1 MTSLKRA
8 LIVAC
13 VVALAV
19 CGCFAFAGCGKQA
32 AATWA
37 HGDVSEEDVTK
48 TIENMR
54 TNYGLTDDAT
64 WASFIAMKAYDST
77 ANSDGQTTTDG
88 TVADLRTYVINQ
100 LLKTDIIDYEVK
112 EQNIT
117 VSDDELDA
125 YVDQQ
130 RQAVESQYM
139 AGVFESYLQ
148 KRGYKSLDEY
158 KEQARKA
165 LAEEKL
171 AEQNGASE
179 DDESAWDSYV
189 DGLMQNADIH
199 INDMPSGLSYDVDLS
214 SATATLSGNT
224 SDATSSE
231 GDATRDTS
239 STDSS
244 SN

>member
-13 VVALAV
+13 AVALAV
-19 CGCFAFAGCGKQA
+19 CGCFALVGCGKQA

-64 WASFIAMKAYDST
+64 WASFIAMKAYDSS
-77 ANSDGQTTTDG
+77 ANSNGQTTTDG

-130 RQAVESQYM
+130 RKAVESQYM

-148 KRGYKSLDEY
+148 KQGYKSLDEY

-165 LAEEKL
+165 LAEQKL

-179 DDESAWDSYV
+179 DDEDAWNSYV
-189 DGLMQNADIH
+189 DGLMQDADIH
-199 INDMPSGLSYDVDLS
+199 INDMPSGLPYDVDLS
-214 SATATLSGNT
+214 SATATLSGSA
-224 SDATSSE
+224 SDAAQ
-231 GDATRDTS
+231 GDSAQDAS

>member
-1 MTSLKRA
+1 MTSLKRV

-13 VVALAV
+13 AVALAA
-19 CGCFAFAGCGKQA
+19 CGCFALAGCGKQA

-54 TNYGLTDDAT
+54 ANYGLTDDAT

-100 LLKTDIIDYEVK
+100 MLKTDVIDYEVK

-130 RQAVESQYM
+130 RKAVESQYM

-148 KRGYKSLDEY
+148 KQGYKSLDEY

-165 LAEEKL
+165 LAEQKL
-171 AEQNGASE
+171 AEQNGAS
-179 DDESAWDSYV
+179 AWNSYV

-214 SATATLSGNT
+214 SAAATSSGVS
-224 SDATSSE
+224 SDATASSE
-231 GDATRDTS
+231 GDATQGTS
-239 STDSS
+239 GTDSS
-244 SN
+244 GN

>member
-13 VVALAV
+13 AVALAV
-19 CGCFAFAGCGKQA
+19 CGCFALAGCGKQA

-64 WASFIAMKAYDST
+64 WASFIAMKAYDSS

-148 KRGYKSLDEY
+148 KQGYKSLDEY

-165 LAEEKL
+165 LAEQKL

-199 INDMPSGLSYDVDLS
+199 INDMPSGLSCDVDLS

-231 GDATRDTS
+231 GDATQDTS